1 VAFNRAAPGVAQLIE
16 AWPGIVGPSLAD
28 ATTPSRLSQGTLTIG
43 CSGPMAMELQHLSSE
58 LINRINQYLGSQTVR
73 RLRFVQTLTARPLPV
88 AKPRPSLAAEAAAS
102 QAVADLPEG
111 PLRSALADLGR
122 AVLTESSSRLGK
134 QPRTRY

>member
-1 VAFNRAAPGVAQLIE
+1 
-16 AWPGIVGPSLAD
+16 
-28 ATTPSRLSQGTLTIG
+28 
-43 CSGPMAMELQHLSSE
+43 MAMELQHLSTE

-73 RLRFVQTLTARPLPV
+73 RLRFVQTLTARPPPL
-88 AKPRPSLAAEAAAS
+88 AKLRPSHAAEAVAS

-111 PLRSALADLGR
+111 PLRSALAGLGR